1 MRELCLG
8 KQGHSQSLSVNSYE
22 EIRRRVLWRSRPNS
36 LDGHTTIVAESLP
49 ITALYTLDHKDP
61 LDDEGGHHIYVRIP
75 APPPPRGGSFP
86 SLGSAPPSSLGARF
100 ICCAV

>member
-8 KQGHSQSLSVNSYE
+8 KQRRSQSLSANSYE

-36 LDGHTTIVAESLP
+36 LGDHTTIVAESLP
-49 ITALYTLDHKDP
+49 INALYTLDHKDP

-75 APPPPRGGSFP
+75 APPPPVVLLPHRP
-86 SLGSAPPSSLGARF
+86 KGARF
-100 ICCAV
+100 HI